1 MEIYLVRGGESLSAV
16 ARRFGT
22 EAAELARINQLSD
35 PARLVPGMAL
45 LVPGESES
53 ERRSIEVNA
62 CAYPTISDAVMAE
75 TLPYL
80 SFFCPLAYRVSTAGE
95 LMPAEDARLIS
106 AACAQRAAALMTVT
120 NIGRSGGYSGEA
132 AHAIFTV
139 PAVQDA
145 FFDSLLRL
153 LRQKGYYGVNFH
165 LQYIYPYDR
174 EAYSAFLRRAS
185 EELHRQGYFLLSSI
199 APRESGAQEGLLCA
213 AQDYAAHGKYADR
226 VVILCHDWGYSY
238 SAPQA
243 VSPLNR
249 VRRVLEYAVGEIP
262 PGKLLLGCSLCGYS
276 WRLPWR
282 QGDAAVP
289 VSSAAAMNLAV
300 ASGAEIKLDKGAQSP
315 FFTYTDAAGE
325 RRLVRFED
333 ARSHRARLRL
343 VRDYSLA
350 GLSLNTANRLCRP
363 MLELLGS
370 MFDTEKLM

>member
-45 LVPGESES
+45 LVPGESEQ

-62 CAYPTISDAVMAE
+62 CAYPTISDA
-75 TLPYL
+75 
-80 SFFCPLAYRVSTAGE
+80 
-95 LMPAEDARLIS
+95 
-106 AACAQRAAALMTVT
+106 
-120 NIGRSGGYSGEA
+120 
-132 AHAIFTV
+132 V

-174 EAYSAFLRRAS
+174 EAYSTFLRRAS

-199 APRESGAQEGLLCA
+199 APRESGAQEGLLCS

-243 VSPLNR
+243 VLPLNR
-249 VRRVLEYAVGEIP
+249 VRRVLEYAVGAIP

-350 GLSLNTANRLCRP
+350 GLNLNTANRLCRP

-370 MFDTEKLM
+370 MFDTEKLI